1 MWVLNRGIQASK
13 DIFCSL
19 DYGSVV
25 RKFLI
30 LPLLVFGLLMSLM
43 SASPAVAV
51 VTTLFVGATG
61 SVGAGSSCAS
71 PGYIGGSGIASAV
84 SAAADGN
91 TVILCDG
98 SFNVSSQ
105 IFIDNKE
112 ITISG
117 QTNASN
123 TIINGSSSNNGVF
136 KIISQK
142 SVKIEK
148 ITFFQ
153 SHSSAYG
160 GAITMSMRPSQ
171 SLNTTRHVITNNYF
185 IQNRAEEQG
194 GAIFGEGDNMGTG
207 DFRGILTI
215 SNNTFVE
222 NYAGVDGGA
231 IVMAA
236 VAFDETRI
244 IIQSNKFLYNRA
256 QSRASG
262 AVVSNFN
269 TLTSL
274 DNIYYLNTSGD
285 TGNSQTLYGRMKI
298 GGDILMNNLTSGY
311 KDCLLED
318 LSPTVTRT
326 TRVDNP
332 YCELFSGAQVSGLT
346 TVTRAE
352 GLALTGNFIP
362 QSPLVSSS
370 SVTSSSVTLTLSSR
384 DSGGAS
390 IDQYSYSLNGG
401 NYVNFPAGNSGT
413 QTISGL
419 NASSNYTVKLKA
431 TSSAGTSYESASHS
445 FTTSALPADAPTI
458 NSVSGGDLS
467 LTVNFS
473 LGADNGSPATDVW
486 YSINGGSFISTGGT
500 STPIVI
506 SSLTGRQS
514 YSVRIKAENS
524 VGFSS
529 ESNLGSAVTLD
540 SAQDARDSAA
550 AKEKQQIA
558 EAERIKQIS
567 SAREKV
573 LADVRI
579 GVEPSKADLINAEYP
594 AIVGSTVE
602 NMLTNIPLYAR
613 GESTTAEDLVT
624 ASKAVVVVQ
633 KLSDVTTAKRVSTSE
648 LNSVGIQAFSSSF
661 KVRILRI
668 LIGTSIEQ
676 RDSIPEINALA
687 ENLLLKFQTRQ
698 NRIIAL
704 RLRSSSR

>member
-1 MWVLNRGIQASK
+1 
-13 DIFCSL
+13 
-19 DYGSVV
+19 
-25 RKFLI
+25 
-30 LPLLVFGLLMSLM
+30 MSLM

-61 SVGAGSSCAS
+61 TVGAGSSCAS

-84 SAAADGN
+84 SAAADGD

-98 SFNVSSQ
+98 TFSVSSQ

-117 QTNASN
+117 QTNAAN

-153 SHSSAYG
+153 SYSSAYG

-171 SLNTTRHVITNNYF
+171 SLNTTRHVITNNHF

-298 GGDILMNNLTSGY
+298 GGDILMNNLTTGY
-311 KDCLLED
+311 KDCRLED
-318 LSPTVTRT
+318 LSPTITRT

-332 YCELFSGAQVSGLT
+332 YCELFSGAQVPGLT
-346 TVTRAE
+346 TITRAE

-370 SVTSSSVTLTLSSR
+370 SVTSSAVTLTLSSR

-390 IDQYSYSLNGG
+390 ISQYSYSLNGG

-413 QTISGL
+413 QTITGL

-445 FTTSALPADAPTI
+445 FTTSALPADAPVI

-467 LTVNFS
+467 LTINFT
-473 LGADNGSPATDVW
+473 LGADNGSPATDIW
-486 YSINGGSFISTGGT
+486 YSINGGSYISTGGT

-506 SSLTGRQS
+506 SSLSGRES

-550 AKEKQQIA
+550 AKEKQRIA
-558 EAERIKQIS
+558 EAERIKRIS

-573 LADVRI
+573 LADVRT

-594 AIVGSTVE
+594 AILGSTIE
-602 NMLTNIPLYAR
+602 NMLINIPLYAR
-613 GESTTAEDLVT
+613 GESTTADDLVT
-624 ASKAVVVVQ
+624 ASKAVVVLQ

-648 LNSVGIQAFSSSF
+648 LSIVGIQAFSSSF
-661 KVRILRI
+661 KVRILRS
-668 LIGTSIEQ
+668 LVGTPIEQ

-698 NRIIAL
+698 NRISAL
-704 RLRSSSR
+704 VLRYSNR

>member
-1 MWVLNRGIQASK
+1 MA
-13 DIFCSL
+13 
-19 DYGSVV
+19 
-25 RKFLI
+25 
-30 LPLLVFGLLMSLM
+30 LM

-61 SVGAGSSCAS
+61 TVGAGSSCAS

-84 SAAADGN
+84 SAAADGD

-98 SFNVSSQ
+98 AFNVSSQ
-105 IFIDNKE
+105 IFINNKE
-112 ITISG
+112 VTISG
-117 QTNASN
+117 QTNATN
-123 TIINGSSSNNGVF
+123 TIINGSASNNGIF
-136 KIISQK
+136 KIISEK
-142 SVKIEK
+142 SVKVEK
-148 ITFFQ
+148 ITFYQ
-153 SHSSAYG
+153 SHSATNG
-160 GAITMSMRPSQ
+160 GAIIMSMRPSQ
-171 SLNTTRHVITNNYF
+171 SLNTTRHVITNNHF
-185 IQNRAEEQG
+185 VQNRAEEQG

-207 DFRGILTI
+207 DFQGILTI

-244 IIQSNKFLYNRA
+244 IIESNKFLYNRA

-318 LSPTVTRT
+318 LSPTITRT

-332 YCELFSGAQVSGLT
+332 YCELFSGAQVPGLT
-346 TVTRAE
+346 SVTRSE

-370 SVTSSSVTLTLSSR
+370 SVTSSVVTLTLSSR

-390 IDQYSYSLNGG
+390 ISRYSYSLNGG

-413 QTISGL
+413 QTITGL
-419 NASSNYTVKLKA
+419 NASANYTVKLKA
-431 TSSAGTSYESASHS
+431 TSNAGTSYESASHS
-445 FTTSALPADAPTI
+445 FTTSALPADAPVI

-467 LTVNFS
+467 LTINYT

-486 YSINGGSFISTGGT
+486 YSINGGSYISTGGT
-500 STPIVI
+500 SNPIAI
-506 SSLTGRQS
+506 SSLSGRES

-529 ESNLGSAVTLD
+529 ESNLVSVVTLD
-540 SAQDARDSAA
+540 LAQDGWDSAA
-550 AKEKQQIA
+550 AKEKQRIA
-558 EAERIKQIS
+558 EAERIKRIS
-567 SAREKV
+567 SARDKV

-579 GVEPSKADLINAEYP
+579 GVQPSKTDLVNAEYP

-602 NMLTNIPLYAR
+602 NMLTNIPLFAR

-624 ASKAVVVVQ
+624 ASKAAIVVQ
-633 KLSDVTTAKRVSTSE
+633 KLLDVTAAKRVSTSE
-648 LNSVGIQAFSSSF
+648 LSSIGIQAFSSSF
-661 KVRILRI
+661 KVRILRS
-668 LIGTSIEQ
+668 LIGTPIAQ
-676 RDSIPEINALA
+676 RDSIPEINVIA
-687 ENLLLKFQTRQ
+687 ENLLIKFQARQ

-704 RLRSSSR
+704 GLRSSNK

>member
-1 MWVLNRGIQASK
+1 M
-13 DIFCSL
+13 
-19 DYGSVV
+19 
-25 RKFLI
+25 
-30 LPLLVFGLLMSLM
+30 
-43 SASPAVAV
+43 
-51 VTTLFVGATG
+51 
-61 SVGAGSSCAS
+61 
-71 PGYIGGSGIASAV
+71 
-84 SAAADGN
+84 
-91 TVILCDG
+91 
-98 SFNVSSQ
+98 
-105 IFIDNKE
+105 
-112 ITISG
+112 
-117 QTNASN
+117 
-123 TIINGSSSNNGVF
+123 
-136 KIISQK
+136 
-142 SVKIEK
+142 
-148 ITFFQ
+148 
-153 SHSSAYG
+153 
-160 GAITMSMRPSQ
+160 
-171 SLNTTRHVITNNYF
+171 
-185 IQNRAEEQG
+185 
-194 GAIFGEGDNMGTG
+194 
-207 DFRGILTI
+207 
-215 SNNTFVE
+215 
-222 NYAGVDGGA
+222 
-231 IVMAA
+231 
-236 VAFDETRI
+236 
-244 IIQSNKFLYNRA
+244 
-256 QSRASG
+256 
-262 AVVSNFN
+262 
-269 TLTSL
+269 
-274 DNIYYLNTSGD
+274 
-285 TGNSQTLYGRMKI
+285 
-298 GGDILMNNLTSGY
+298 
-311 KDCLLED
+311 
-318 LSPTVTRT
+318 
-326 TRVDNP
+326 
-332 YCELFSGAQVSGLT
+332 
-346 TVTRAE
+346 
-352 GLALTGNFIP
+352 
-362 QSPLVSSS
+362 
-370 SVTSSSVTLTLSSR
+370 
-384 DSGGAS
+384 
-390 IDQYSYSLNGG
+390 
-401 NYVNFPAGNSGT
+401 
-413 QTISGL
+413 
-419 NASSNYTVKLKA
+419 
-431 TSSAGTSYESASHS
+431 
-445 FTTSALPADAPTI
+445 PADAPTI

>member
-1 MWVLNRGIQASK
+1 M
-13 DIFCSL
+13 
-19 DYGSVV
+19 
-25 RKFLI
+25 
-30 LPLLVFGLLMSLM
+30 
-43 SASPAVAV
+43 
-51 VTTLFVGATG
+51 
-61 SVGAGSSCAS
+61 
-71 PGYIGGSGIASAV
+71 
-84 SAAADGN
+84 
-91 TVILCDG
+91 
-98 SFNVSSQ
+98 
-105 IFIDNKE
+105 
-112 ITISG
+112 
-117 QTNASN
+117 
-123 TIINGSSSNNGVF
+123 
-136 KIISQK
+136 
-142 SVKIEK
+142 
-148 ITFFQ
+148 
-153 SHSSAYG
+153 
-160 GAITMSMRPSQ
+160 
-171 SLNTTRHVITNNYF
+171 
-185 IQNRAEEQG
+185 
-194 GAIFGEGDNMGTG
+194 
-207 DFRGILTI
+207 TI